1 LNHTK
6 AVSLSNLVIKEAI
19 DLWLV
24 GVIGFLTRFA
34 KTTWCGFGTPPL
46 TRVLCIKPATLS
58 RCRGARNKI
67 TTTMQLKNLFT
78 DDDAVSPVIGV
89 ILMVAITVIL
99 AAVIG
104 AFVLDLGSSQEKAPQ
119 ASFDFS
125 QSAQAGNSDA
135 ELTIT
140 HESGESID
148 QNLVTVNVG
157 GNTSVS
163 QFSDEVNAGTS
174 VKIDIDGSS
183 DNNAGEMAR
192 IIWTSESGDTSST
205 LAEYEIQ

>member
-1 LNHTK
+1 
-6 AVSLSNLVIKEAI
+6 
-19 DLWLV
+19 
-24 GVIGFLTRFA
+24 
-34 KTTWCGFGTPPL
+34 
-46 TRVLCIKPATLS
+46 
-58 RCRGARNKI
+58 
-67 TTTMQLKNLFT
+67 
-78 DDDAVSPVIGV
+78 
-89 ILMVAITVIL
+89 MVAITVIL